1 MVVMVLV
8 EMVVADIVAVAVAV
22 GVAVVGVVVVVVS
35 CHHGMR
41 VCVVDVDGC
50 VALLG
55 NIYEYCI

>member
-1 MVVMVLV
+1 MMVVMVLV

-22 GVAVVGVVVVVVS
+22 GVAVVGVVVVVGRH
-35 CHHGMR
+35 CGMR

-55 NIYEYCI
+55 NIYKYCI

>member
-1 MVVMVLV
+1 MLLLLS
-8 EMVVADIVAVAVAV
+8 
-22 GVAVVGVVVVVVS
+22 VVGVVVVVVG
-35 CHHGMR
+35 CCCGMR

>member
-1 MVVMVLV
+1 MLLLLLLL
-8 EMVVADIVAVAVAV
+8 
-22 GVAVVGVVVVVVS
+22 VVGVVFVVDPRR
-35 CHHGMR
+35 GMR